1 MLRPRRDE
9 YDLVLVNTPALDY
22 SVIKENDQGG
32 VPPLGLGSI
41 ANYCNVHGFKVSILD
56 ADEQKLTPE
65 QIIKEINATKTRFVG
80 LNAVSENID
89 MAYRIS
95 TAIIHPV
102 ILGGIHATLD
112 PEDTIHKFSFLYGLI
127 VGEGEKPMLEILSD
141 KPKED
146 IPSLVYKKGDSVI
159 INKRSEFAD
168 LSEFPF
174 PDPDLFGKRKE
185 YYLFTSRGCPFSC
198 AFCASPVLYKRT
210 VRFAPMDKVISE
222 MVMAYQVGHTHFHFL
237 DDQFLVTE
245 KRAEEFISG
254 LISSN
259 LFGNIRWRCMARA
272 DVVLKMKE
280 DTCRKLVE
288 SGGYLISIGIE
299 SGCQRILELVHKKT
313 TNTMIKSAVGKLKQ
327 VGFRVKGFIILGFP
341 DETLEEMMET
351 KQLIM
356 ELGQIGM
363 EYFNIAI
370 LRPYPGT
377 EIYHSLLNKGYTPE
391 QIFFD
396 TPSDGGGFNKRFVHG
411 SYNQLNDSIQIAGIS
426 NKEIREVE
434 RQIIGEFTNRFGAIM
449 EVS

>member
-9 YDLVLVNTPALDY
+9 YDLILVNTPALDY

-41 ANYCNVHGFKVSILD
+41 ANYCNARGFKVSILD
-56 ADEQKLTPE
+56 ADEQKLMPE
-65 QIIKEINATKTRFVG
+65 QIVKEINESKTRFVG

-89 MAYRIS
+89 MAHRIS
-95 TAIIHPV
+95 TAIIRPV

-112 PEDTIHKFSFLYGLI
+112 PEDTIHKFPSLYGLI
-127 VGEGEKPMLEILSD
+127 VGEGEKPMFEILSD
-141 KPKED
+141 KPRED
-146 IPSLVYKKGDSVI
+146 VPSLVYMKGSSVI
-159 INKRSEFAD
+159 INTRCDFAD
-168 LSEFPF
+168 LSEFPI

-198 AFCASPVLYKRT
+198 AFCASPVLYKRK
-210 VRFAPMDKVISE
+210 VRFVPMDKVITE
-222 MVMAYQVGHTHFHFL
+222 MVLAYQMGYTHFHFL

-254 LISSN
+254 LIASN
-259 LFGNIRWRCMARA
+259 LFGNIHWRCMARA
-272 DVVLKMKE
+272 DVMLKMKE
-280 DTCRKLVE
+280 ETCRRLVE
-288 SGGYLISIGIE
+288 SGGYLVSIGIE
-299 SGCQRILELVHKKT
+299 SGCQRILELVRKKT
-313 TNTMIKSAVGKLKQ
+313 TNDMIKMAVTKLKQ

-377 EIYHSLLNKGYTPE
+377 EIYHRLLNKGYTPE

-396 TPSDGGGFNKRFVHG
+396 TPSDGGCINKRFVHG
-411 SYNQLNDSIQIAGIS
+411 SYNQLNDGVQIAGIS
-426 NKEIREVE
+426 NKETKEVV
-434 RQIIGEFTNRFGAIM
+434 RQIIGEFTEKFGSNV
-449 EVS
+449 ESS